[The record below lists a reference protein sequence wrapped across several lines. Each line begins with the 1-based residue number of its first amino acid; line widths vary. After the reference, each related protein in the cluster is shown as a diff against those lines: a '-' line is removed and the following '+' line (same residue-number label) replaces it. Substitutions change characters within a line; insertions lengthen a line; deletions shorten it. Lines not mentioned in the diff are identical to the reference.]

1 MMSTTMMSTILP
13 ELNYAPF
20 VWSSYGVFAA
30 VCAWQF
36 LAPWMRRRRL
46 VRQIREQLE
55 ERRAANA
62 LKETNA
68 P

>member
-1 MMSTTMMSTILP
+1 MIP

-36 LAPWMRRRRL
+36 LAPWIRRRRL
-46 VRQIREQLE
+46 IRQIREQLE
-55 ERRAANA
+55 EEQAARTVGRGTSRSQGGSTA
-62 LKETNA
+62 
-68 P
+68 

>member
-1 MMSTTMMSTILP
+1 MIP
-13 ELNYAPF
+13 ELNYAAY

-36 LAPWMRRRRL
+36 LAPFLRRRRL

-55 ERRAANA
+55 ERHAAA
-62 LKETNA
+62 TLKESSS
-68 P
+68 

>member
-1 MMSTTMMSTILP
+1 MIP

-36 LAPWMRRRRL
+36 LAPMLRRRRL
-46 VRQIREQLE
+46 IRQIREQLE
-55 ERRAANA
+55 EERAAQA
-62 LKETNA
+62 LGRDA
-68 P
+68 SRS

>member
-1 MMSTTMMSTILP
+1 MIP
-13 ELNYAPF
+13 ELNYAAF

-36 LAPWMRRRRL
+36 LSPMIRRRRL

-55 ERRAANA
+55 EQRAGAT
-62 LKETNA
+62 LKEQSR

>member
-1 MMSTTMMSTILP
+1 MMSTILP
-13 ELNYAPF
+13 ELNYAAF

-36 LAPWMRRRRL
+36 AAPWVRRRRL

-55 ERRAANA
+55 EGRAAHA
-62 LKETNA
+62 LKENDA